1 MAIKNIIFDLG
12 GVIMNIDFKKTEN
25 AFAALGFANF
35 KQYMTQFH
43 ITPFFEDYET
53 GKIDDAAFVKGIQ
66 EIAGRPLTEAQ
77 VVGAWNALL
86 LDFPPARLQLLEKIK
101 SDYRIFL
108 LSNTNSLHYQAIQ
121 QTLEV
126 QTGKKL
132 EDIFEKA
139 YFSHIAHLRKP
150 HAAIY
155 QLVLEENQLQP
166 AETLFIDDTATNFSG
181 AEELGIQ
188 ILHLKPP
195 MQITEIPLFASAKRL

>member
-1 MAIKNIIFDLG
+1 MAIRNIIFDLG
-12 GVIMNIDFKKTEN
+12 GVIMNIDFKKTES
-25 AFAALGFANF
+25 AFAELGFADF

-43 ITPFFEDYET
+43 ITPFFEEYET

-101 SDYRIFL
+101 NDYRIFL
-108 LSNTNSLHYQAIQ
+108 LSNTNSLHYQAFQ
-121 QTLEV
+121 QTLEA

-132 EDIFEKA
+132 EDIFEKT
-139 YFSHIAHLRKP
+139 YYSHTAHLRKP

-155 QLVLEENQLQP
+155 QLVLEENRLQP
-166 AETLFIDDTATNFSG
+166 AETLFIDDTASNFSG

-188 ILHLKPP
+188 TLHLKPP
-195 MQITEIPLFASAKRL
+195 MQITEIPLFQA